1 MARTVCLASV
11 LFLAGCASTPT
22 ADPIAASDPVEE
34 PSTGLYRL
42 TGGVGNKVV
51 TSLDQIRAGVRPLQS
66 AIDRCYVTTNDEG
79 GWRENLLWDLDVAS
93 NGTVTRVT
101 LHPAEYWR
109 GNVIVPGV
117 AAPRLEAC
125 MERVLGAMVLP
136 PPVRPG
142 WIRVR
147 FEI

>member
-1 MARTVCLASV
+1 MVA
-11 LFLAGCASTPT
+11 FLAGCASSPT
-22 ADPIAASDPVEE
+22 TEPIAPSPPVEV
-34 PSTGLYRL
+34 PSTGVARL
-42 TGGVGNKVV
+42 TGGVGNEVV
-51 TSLDQIRAGVRPLQS
+51 ASFDQIRDGVRPLQT
-66 AIDRCYVTTNDEG
+66 AIDRCYVTTADEG
-79 GWRENLLWDLDVAS
+79 GWRENLQWDLDVAA

-117 AAPRLEAC
+117 AAPRLEVC
-125 MERVLGAMVLP
+125 MERILGAMVLP

-147 FEI
+147 FET